1 MNFQSKKNISK
12 LHPSVRVEVSGIID
26 LCNSFL
32 NKKST
37 LEVIETFVSFDDQQA
52 QYQIGRAIPG
62 HILTNIKA
70 GKSVQNYGF
79 GLKVDLFVNDNPL
92 NIINQINW
100 SSSEIS
106 TWTEIVALFANLGW
120 KWCGNWTNQI
130 DFNYFIKTGC
140 DDWKRLSKLKQ
151 SGGYVVF

>member
-12 LHPSVRVEVSGIID
+12 LHPSVRVEVSGIVD

-37 LEVIETFVSFDDQQA
+37 LEVIETFVSFDEQKT
-52 QYQIGRAIPG
+52 QYQIGRTIPG
-62 HILTNIKA
+62 QILTNLKA

-79 GLKVDLFVNDNPL
+79 GLRVDLFVNEISL
-92 NIINQINW
+92 NVLSQKNW
-100 SSSEIS
+100 SAVEIS

-120 KWCGNWTNQI
+120 KCSGNWTNQI
-130 DFNYFIKTGC
+130 DFNYFEKIGC
-140 DDWKRLSKLKQ
+140 DDWRRLSKLKQ